1 MERWDG
7 GVLRGRR
14 RVGRVGQSRS
24 FVLHLPMVWAEAV
37 GLRNGSLVEVV
48 FGVGRL
54 LIIAP
59 AGSER
64 ETRRLLQALRSSGR
78 GAEEEGAG

>member
-1 MERWDG
+1 MERLDG

-14 RVGRVGQSRS
+14 RVGQSRS
-24 FVLHLPMVWAEAV
+24 FVLHPPMVWAEAV

-59 AGSER
+59 AGSEM
-64 ETRRLLQALRSSGR
+64 ETRRLLQALRSSGS

>member
-1 MERWDG
+1 MERLRG
-7 GVLRGRR
+7 GILRGRR

-24 FVLHLPMVWAEAV
+24 FVLHPPMVWAKAV
-37 GLRNGSLVEVV
+37 GLRNGSIVEVV

-54 LIIAP
+54 LIVAP

-64 ETRRLLQALRSSGR
+64 ETRRLLQALRPSGR
-78 GAEEEGAG
+78 GAEGEAA